1 MKRVRLYDLRVD
13 SDYMQK
19 DIANYL
25 HVKTDTYSKWE
36 RQIND
41 MPLQKINDLSKIYN
55 VSLDYLL
62 GLSNEK
68 NSKISQNDINMIV
81 LQQRLKQLRKA
92 KKLSQKDL
100 SKKLGFPQTTYSNY
114 ERGSRLITTQ
124 KLLMICKFYNVS
136 FDYITGK
143 QNMYI

>member
-1 MKRVRLYDLRVD
+1 MRKAKLYDLRVD
-13 SDYMQK
+13 YDYKQK

-25 HVKTDTYSKWE
+25 NVKTDTYSKWE

-41 MPLQKINDLSKIYN
+41 MPLQKVNDLSKKYN

-68 NSKISQNDINMIV
+68 NSKISQNNINIPI
-81 LQQRLKQLRKA
+81 LQKRLKQLRKS
-92 KKLSQKDL
+92 KKFSQKDL

-124 KLLMICKFYNVS
+124 KLLLICKFYNAS

-143 QNMYI
+143 QKL

>member
-1 MKRVRLYDLRVD
+1 MRKAKLYDLRVD
-13 SDYMQK
+13 YDYKQK

-25 HVKTDTYSKWE
+25 NVKTDTYSKWE

-41 MPLQKINDLSKIYN
+41 MPLQKVNDLSKKYN

-68 NSKISQNDINMIV
+68 NSKISQNNINIPI
-81 LQQRLKQLRKA
+81 LQKRLKQLRKA

-124 KLLMICKFYNVS
+124 KLLLICKFYNVS

-143 QNMYI
+143 QKL

>member
-1 MKRVRLYDLRVD
+1 MRKAKLYDLRVD
-13 SDYMQK
+13 YDYKQK

-25 HVKTDTYSKWE
+25 NVKTDTYSKWE

-41 MPLQKINDLSKIYN
+41 MPLQKVNDLSKKYN

-68 NSKISQNDINMIV
+68 NSKISQNNINIPI
-81 LQQRLKQLRKA
+81 LQKRLKQLRKS
-92 KKLSQKDL
+92 KKFSQKDL

-124 KLLMICKFYNVS
+124 KLLLICKFYNVS

-143 QNMYI
+143 QKL

>member
-1 MKRVRLYDLRVD
+1 MRKAKLYDLRVD
-13 SDYMQK
+13 YDYKQK

-25 HVKTDTYSKWE
+25 NVKTDTYSKWE

-41 MPLQKINDLSKIYN
+41 MPLQKVNDLSKKYN

-68 NSKISQNDINMIV
+68 NSKISQNNINIPI
-81 LQQRLKQLRKA
+81 LQKRLKQLRKS

-124 KLLMICKFYNVS
+124 KLLLICKFYNAS

-143 QNMYI
+143 QKL

>member
-1 MKRVRLYDLRVD
+1 MRKAKLYDLRVD
-13 SDYMQK
+13 YDYKQK

-25 HVKTDTYSKWE
+25 NVKTDTYSKWE

-41 MPLQKINDLSKIYN
+41 MPLQKVNDLSKKYN

-68 NSKISQNDINMIV
+68 NSKISQNNINIPI
-81 LQQRLKQLRKA
+81 LQKRLKQLRKS

-124 KLLMICKFYNVS
+124 KLLLICKFYNVS

-143 QNMYI
+143 QKL

>member
-1 MKRVRLYDLRVD
+1 MRKVKLYDLRVD
-13 SDYMQK
+13 YDYKQK

-25 HVKTDTYSKWE
+25 NVKTDTYSKWE

-41 MPLQKINDLSKIYN
+41 MPLQKVNDLSKKYN

-68 NSKISQNDINMIV
+68 NSKISQNNINIPI
-81 LQQRLKQLRKA
+81 LQKRLKQLRKS

-124 KLLMICKFYNVS
+124 KLLLICKFYNVS

-143 QNMYI
+143 QKL

>member
-13 SDYMQK
+13 YDYMQK

-25 HVKTDTYSKWE
+25 QVKTDTYSKWE

-68 NSKISQNDINMIV
+68 NSKISQNDINMAI
-81 LQQRLKQLRKA
+81 LQQRLKQLRKV
-92 KKLSQKDL
+92 KKLSQNDL

-124 KLLMICKFYNVS
+124 KLLIICKFYNVS

-143 QNMYI
+143 QNM

>member
-1 MKRVRLYDLRVD
+1 MRKTKLYDLRVD
-13 SDYMQK
+13 YDYKQK

-25 HVKTDTYSKWE
+25 NVKTDTYSKWE

-41 MPLQKINDLSKIYN
+41 MPLQKVNDLSKKYN

-68 NSKISQNDINMIV
+68 NSKISQNNINIPI
-81 LQQRLKQLRKA
+81 LQKRLKQLRKS
-92 KKLSQKDL
+92 KKFSQKDL

-124 KLLMICKFYNVS
+124 KLLLICKFYNVS

-143 QNMYI
+143 QKL

>member
-1 MKRVRLYDLRVD
+1 MRKTKLYDLRVD
-13 SDYMQK
+13 YDYKQK

-25 HVKTDTYSKWE
+25 NVKTDTYSKWE

-41 MPLQKINDLSKIYN
+41 MPLQKVNDLSKKYN

-68 NSKISQNDINMIV
+68 NSKISQNNINIPI
-81 LQQRLKQLRKA
+81 LQKRLKQLRKS

-124 KLLMICKFYNVS
+124 KLLLICKFYNVS

-143 QNMYI
+143 QKL